1 MTVPVTF
8 TLDLEDVRTSAAQP
22 DRVPAVTTRV
32 LDRMAQ
38 RGIRGTVFV
47 VGELARAHPD
57 LVRRAHA
64 DGHEIGLHAHRHV
77 GIDKMGGPDAFARD
91 TAAAKAELEGLIDA
105 PVHGY
110 RAPIMSLVPETSWA
124 VEILAGCGFTYSSST
139 LPARNP
145 LYGWPG
151 LPQRPF
157 RWAGAGKGLVELP
170 CPVVSIG
177 PATVPYLGGT
187 YVRVFPDIVR
197 RTGMR
202 RAAAGA
208 ALWTYCHPWEFD
220 HGAPLTRMAEANWA
234 VTLVGRINRR
244 RMLGRVQRAIGD
256 HPGPPLR
263 DVAASLDPDALPL
276 VDPATGAP
284 AEDTAV
290 AS

>member
-8 TLDLEDVRTSAAQP
+8 TLDLEDVRTSADQP

-38 RGIRGTVFV
+38 RGVRGTVFV

-77 GIDKMGGPDAFARD
+77 GLDKMGGPDAFARD
-91 TAAAKAELEGLIDA
+91 TAAAKAELEDLVGT
-105 PVHGY
+105 PVVGY
-110 RAPIMSLVPETSWA
+110 RAPIMSLVPATSWA
-124 VEILAGCGFTYSSST
+124 VDILAGCGFAYSSST

-151 LPQRPF
+151 LPRQPF
-157 RWAGAGKGLVELP
+157 RWAGDGLIELP

-177 PATVPYLGGT
+177 PATVPFLGGT
-187 YVRVFPDIVR
+187 YVRVFPDVVR

-202 RAAAGA
+202 RSPGGA

-220 HGAPLTRMAEANWA
+220 HGAPLARMAEANWA
-234 VTLVGRINRR
+234 VTIVGRINRR
-244 RMLGRVQRAIGD
+244 RMLGRVQRAVGD
-256 HPGPPLR
+256 QPGRPLR
-263 DVAASLDPDALPL
+263 EVAASLDPDALPA
-276 VDPATGAP
+276 VDPATGAVL
-284 AEDTAV
+284 DGMAV
-290 AS
+290 AP